1 MKTLRNNPTG
11 AELDFLIEAHAR
23 IGYLAGVAEGEAEMA
38 YAIRKN
44 AEANAFKNA
53 INGGTKVSA
62 SVAERLAELETWE
75 LKQAEVEAKTK
86 STKINNLYRSVTE
99 AINGV
104 KFLGRL
110 AG

>member
-1 MKTLRNNPTG
+1 MKILRSNPTG
-11 AELDFLIEAHAR
+11 AELDTLIEAHAR
-23 IGYLAGVAEGEAEMA
+23 IGYLAGVAEGEYDLA

-44 AEANAFKNA
+44 EEANAFKRLVS
-53 INGGTKVSA
+53 GEERVSA
-62 SVAERLAELETWE
+62 SAAERLAELEVWE
-75 LKQAEVEAKTK
+75 LKQAEIEAKTK
-86 STKINNLYRSVTE
+86 STKINNLYRSVGE